1 MVKSCILL
9 SFIYLRCLNTEYAQR
24 FPDASERTP
33 LGYQGKVFQLCQSYP
48 ISMLTSVEMPWMK
61 IDYSMQFAVGIFLF
75 LSGPGTI
82 SIDKRYFTDSIK
94 KPN

>member
-9 SFIYLRCLNTEYAQR
+9 SFIFLRCLNTAYAQS
-24 FPDASERTP
+24 FPDASESAP
-33 LGYQGKVFQLCQSYP
+33 LGYQGKVFQLSQSYP
-48 ISMLTSVEMPWMK
+48 VSMLTIVEMSWMN
-61 IDYSMQFAVGIFLF
+61 IDYSMQLAVGIFLF